1 MCWFLI
7 SLGVF
12 VASIIILVIITNLIN
27 KYSTSDK
34 KIEIIESICGI
45 GMITSLAFVIS
56 VVISISMNTYFFKSY
71 LSKEYSS
78 RQLEKKQELLFKIK
92 EQKDVFKENAYVY
105 YQSELDKYNSYL
117 ENDKKDNN
125 LWTIWKKVN
134 DKQLE
139 KIYERIDFYK
149 ISQEEID
156 NL

>member
-1 MCWFLI
+1 MYWFLI

-12 VASIIILVIITNLIN
+12 AISIIIFTIITILIY
-27 KYSTSDK
+27 KYSTSNK
-34 KIEIIESICGI
+34 KIEIIENICGV
-45 GMITSLAFVIS
+45 GVVVSLSFIIAVVFTIS
-56 VVISISMNTYFFKSY
+56 LNTHCFKSY

-78 RQLEKKQELLFKIK
+78 SQLEKKQELLFKIK

-117 ENDKKDNN
+117 ERDKKDNS

-134 DKQLE
+134 DEQLE